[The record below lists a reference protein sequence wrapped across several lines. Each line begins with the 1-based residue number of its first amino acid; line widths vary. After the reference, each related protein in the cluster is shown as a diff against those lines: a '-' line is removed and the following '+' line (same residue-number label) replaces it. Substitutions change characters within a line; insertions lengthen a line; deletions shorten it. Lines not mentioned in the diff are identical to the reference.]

1 MQTKIVSEI
10 RELLSAIECDLD
22 PFLRGD
28 SMRYSG
34 YLAENA
40 ADLNA
45 LILKLLE
52 AKPCTA

>member
-1 MQTKIVSEI
+1 MQTKMVSEI
-10 RELLSAIECDLD
+10 RELLSAIDRDLD
-22 PFLRGD
+22 PFLMGD

-45 LILKLLE
+45 LIQKLLE
-52 AKPCTA
+52 VK

>member
-1 MQTKIVSEI
+1 MQSKAELIIEISEI
-10 RELLSAIECDLD
+10 LSAIERDLG
-22 PFLRGD
+22 PYFWGD

-45 LILKLLE
+45 LILKLLKE
-52 AKPCTA
+52 

>member
-1 MQTKIVSEI
+1 MTKAQIVIEI
-10 RELLSAIECDLD
+10 RELLSAIERDLN
-22 PFLRGD
+22 PYFWGD

-45 LILKLLE
+45 LILKLL
-52 AKPCTA
+52 KD

>member
-1 MQTKIVSEI
+1 MQAKLVNEI
-10 RELLSAIECDLD
+10 RELLSAIDRDLD

-28 SMRYSG
+28 FMRYSG

-45 LILKLLE
+45 LILKLLGE
-52 AKPCTA
+52 K

>member
-1 MQTKIVSEI
+1 MQTNADIVSEI
-10 RELLSAIECDLD
+10 RELLSAIERDLD

-28 SMRYSG
+28 CGRYTG

-45 LILKLLE
+45 LILKLVE
-52 AKPCTA
+52 VK